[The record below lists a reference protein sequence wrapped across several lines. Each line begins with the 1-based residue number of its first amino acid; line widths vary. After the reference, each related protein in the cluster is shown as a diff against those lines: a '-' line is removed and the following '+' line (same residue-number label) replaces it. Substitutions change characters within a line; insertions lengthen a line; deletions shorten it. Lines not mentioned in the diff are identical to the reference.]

1 MSAIIGNKSKL
12 RSRRNSERIQ
22 LYCQNLEL
30 TFIDTNFLVSGKSP
44 LRRREAALD
53 CSAIE
58 GEDEEDYKIFVNIMH
73 VLTLM

>member
-1 MSAIIGNKSKL
+1 
-12 RSRRNSERIQ
+12 